1 MKKYKAQI
9 FSALAVLNSVLI
21 GLFAFLTVFM
31 FKNNASDVDDI
42 SGCIIALGL
51 FISVFTKVISR
62 SRLGLI
68 ISLTCDLVLIGFLYN
83 PTEYLSFKDFMIS
96 LFDLEVHYVVFV
108 YLFLIY
114 FYWDSF
120 RNVANR

>member
-31 FKNNASDVDDI
+31 FKNNVSDVDDV

-83 PTEYLSFKDFMIS
+83 PTEYISFKDFINS
-96 LFDLEVHYVVFV
+96 LFDLEVHCVVFV